1 MPSSTELQRSC
12 GRPGCNKK
20 LRSNNTTGVCATNCQ
35 SNDAPAGTRAVGDS
49 SGGRSDV
56 MRRFKVVATALGK
69 DPNAILEDAAA
80 TWLDAVKK
88 AVD

>member
-1 MPSSTELQRSC
+1 MDRTC

-20 LRSNNTTGVCATNCQ
+20 LRASNTNGVCASGCL
-35 SNDAPAGTRAVGDS
+35 SSDAPPSLRAGGS
-49 SGGRSDV
+49 STSSETGGRSDV